1 MVSHKNNINILN
13 KESRIIWEE
22 ENVNGLYFDVGN
34 IWKWKRE
41 KIERKMSEFTS
52 ELQIE
57 SNNIN
62 LLDIKYQKLLSHV
75 YRETFT

>member
-1 MVSHKNNINILN
+1 
-13 KESRIIWEE
+13 
-22 ENVNGLYFDVGN
+22 
-34 IWKWKRE
+34 
-41 KIERKMSEFTS
+41 MSEFTS